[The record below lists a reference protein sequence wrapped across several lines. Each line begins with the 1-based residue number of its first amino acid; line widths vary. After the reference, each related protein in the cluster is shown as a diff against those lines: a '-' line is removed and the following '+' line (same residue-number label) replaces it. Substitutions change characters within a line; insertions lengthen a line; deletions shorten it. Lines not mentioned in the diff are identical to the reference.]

1 MIPRENALKDCSPY
15 DLLNLTAEIVSA
27 HVCHNDVKAENLPDL
42 MHQVHRTLIEL
53 GSGTANRLSSPDP
66 ATSIEQSVQP
76 DYIVC
81 LEDGRKLKMLKRH
94 LKSAYGMTPDE
105 YRERWNLPSNYPMVA
120 PNYAK
125 RRSNLAMKIGLG
137 RKRKVV
143 EAA

>member
-1 MIPRENALKDCSPY
+1 MVSRENALKDCSPF
-15 DLLNLTAEIVSA
+15 DLLNLTAEIVAA
-27 HVCHNDVKAENLPDL
+27 HVNNNETKAEDLPKL
-42 MHQVHRTLIEL
+42 MQQIHKTLIEL
-53 GSGTANRLSSPDP
+53 GSGTASRLSTPVP
-66 ATSIEQSVQP
+66 VVSIEDSVHE

-94 LKSAYGMTPDE
+94 LKSAYNMTPEE

-137 RKRKVV
+137 RKPK
-143 EAA
+143 AA